1 MDTPT
6 PAQTAHTDQQATAV
20 REVGRVLGAY
30 RRSLIENGIPEDQ
43 ARELTAAY
51 AETYWQNALHKC
63 CPCPPEFDVE

>member
-1 MDTPT
+1 M
-6 PAQTAHTDQQATAV
+6 
-20 REVGRVLGAY
+20 GAY